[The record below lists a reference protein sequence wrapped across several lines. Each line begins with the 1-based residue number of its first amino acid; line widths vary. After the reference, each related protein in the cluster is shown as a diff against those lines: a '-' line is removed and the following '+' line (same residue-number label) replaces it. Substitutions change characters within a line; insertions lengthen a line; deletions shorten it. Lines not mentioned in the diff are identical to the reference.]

1 MTPRL
6 NPGVLARIPA
16 AVRRPDYDFLNSSI
30 GIVHLGLGAFH
41 RAHQALYTEDALRS
55 SGGVLGLIRASIA
68 HPAAADDFGGRKK
81 IDSGGDPRGNFR
93 YLIRAFVQPF

>member
-1 MTPRL
+1 MTPGL
-6 NPGVLARIPA
+6 NAGVLARIPA

-55 SGGVLGLIRASIA
+55 SGGGWGGFRPAFRPA
-68 HPAAADDFGGRKK
+68 GRPAPAA
-81 IDSGGDPRGNFR
+81 PQ
-93 YLIRAFVQPF
+93 QPTYTPHTPPSPLPPPTPAPYPS